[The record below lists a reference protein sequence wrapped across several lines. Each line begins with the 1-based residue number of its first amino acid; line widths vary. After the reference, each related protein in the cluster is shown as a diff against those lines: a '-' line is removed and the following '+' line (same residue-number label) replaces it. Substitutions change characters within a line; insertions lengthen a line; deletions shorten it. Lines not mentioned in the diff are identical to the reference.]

1 MTEAHNAFAGNG
13 AVVLDIGGDIGAL
26 VVTMPPGLDGVEIEI
41 RPVGAAPD
49 HDHDHGHDHDRGQG
63 HDHSDG
69 HAHGDSRHP
78 HVAVVARP
86 SGQSGQR
93 RLPSLVYP
101 ELVEGSY
108 ELYEKLGGPVRLR
121 ATVRGGEVTEATW
134 PDAEPSS

>member
-26 VVTMPPGLDGVEIEI
+26 VVAMPAGLDGVEIEI
-41 RPVGAAPD
+41 RPVGAEP
-49 HDHDHGHDHDRGQG
+49 DHDHGHDH
-63 HDHSDG
+63 SDG
-69 HAHGDSRHP
+69 HGHAHSHSRHP

-86 SGQSGQR
+86 SGPSGPSGPRGQR

-101 ELVEGSY
+101 ELVEGGY

-121 ATVRGGEVTEATW
+121 ATVRGGEVTEAVW
-134 PDAEPSS
+134 PDSDPSS

>member
-13 AVVLDIGGDIGAL
+13 PVVLDIGGDIGAL
-26 VVTMPPGLDGVEIEI
+26 VVTMPAGLDGLEIEI
-41 RPVGAAPD
+41 RPVGAEP
-49 HDHDHGHDHDRGQG
+49 DHDHGHAHN

-69 HAHGDSRHP
+69 HEHSHADGHSPHP

-86 SGQSGQR
+86 SGQG

-108 ELYEKLGGPVRLR
+108 EMYEKLGGPVRLR
-121 ATVRGGEVTEATW
+121 ATVHGGEVTEASW
-134 PDAEPSS
+134 PSSDPST